1 MPAYLDRLTPLKPLV
16 LALVA
21 AAVLAPAAHAQ
32 DSGTLLLRARV
43 TNLDSVNSD
52 TTGLKLS
59 VNNRTY
65 GSLDA
70 SWFLGPNVA
79 GELSVSTAQRHTLYA
94 SGSPIGSL
102 RQTPVTLSLQ
112 YHYTGWSG
120 WRPYVG
126 LGIHYT
132 RLSSVS
138 FDPVVVTTLG
148 PDVDRSSTGLAAQL
162 GADVLL
168 GGGWLVNVDARKVQ
182 MRTDV
187 SSFGSK
193 VGTLKI
199 DPVLLSL
206 GLGYRF

>member
-1 MPAYLDRLTPLKPLV
+1 MPALPERHLACT
-16 LALVA
+16 LALA
-21 AAVLAPAAHAQ
+21 ATCALALPAHAQ
-32 DSGTLLLRARV
+32 DSGNLLLRARV
-43 TNLDSVNSD
+43 THLDSVNGDS
-52 TTGLKLS
+52 TGLKLS
-59 VNNRTY
+59 VNNKTY

-94 SGSPIGSL
+94 NNSPIGAL

-112 YHYTGWSG
+112 YHLTGLTG
-120 WRPYVG
+120 WRPYAG

-148 PDVDRSSTGLAAQL
+148 PDVDRSSTGLAAQI

-187 SSFGSK
+187 SSFGSQ

-199 DPVLLSL
+199 DPVLLSV

>member
-1 MPAYLDRLTPLKPLV
+1 MPVVNPHTAAASLV
-16 LALVA
+16 LVA
-21 AAVLAPAAHAQ
+21 ACLLTPPAALAQ
-32 DSGTLLLRARV
+32 DSGSLLLRTRI
-43 TNLDSVNSD
+43 THLDSVNGDS
-52 TTGLKLS
+52 TGLKLS
-59 VNNRTY
+59 VNNKTY
-65 GSLDA
+65 GSIDA

-79 GELSVSTAQRHTLYA
+79 GELSVSSAQRHTLYA

-112 YHYTGWSG
+112 YHYTGLAG

-138 FDPVVVTTLG
+138 FDPTVVAALG
-148 PDVDRSSTGLAAQL
+148 PDIERSSTGLAAQL
-162 GADVLL
+162 GADVAL
-168 GGGWLVNVDARKVQ
+168 GSGWLMNVDARKVQ

-193 VGTLKI
+193 VGTFKI
-199 DPVLLSL
+199 DPVLLSV

>member
-1 MPAYLDRLTPLKPLV
+1 MPDLMPPTLASALV
-16 LALVA
+16 LAA
-21 AAVLAPAAHAQ
+21 ASTLAPAAHAQ
-32 DSGTLLLRARV
+32 DSGSLLLRARI

-52 TTGLKLS
+52 STGLKLG
-59 VNNRTY
+59 VNNKTY

-70 SWFLGPNVA
+70 SWFVGPNVA

-94 SGSPIGSL
+94 NNAPIGSL
-102 RQTPVTLSLQ
+102 RQMPVTLMLQ
-112 YHYTGWSG
+112 YHFTGLQG
-120 WRPYVG
+120 WRPYAG

-148 PDVDRSSTGLAAQL
+148 PDIDRSSTGLAVQL
-162 GADVLL
+162 GADVTL
-168 GGGWLVNVDARKVQ
+168 GAGWLVNVDARKVQ

-187 SSFGSK
+187 SSFGLK
-193 VGTLKI
+193 VGTFKI
-199 DPVLLSL
+199 DPMLLSV

>member
-1 MPAYLDRLTPLKPLV
+1 MPAPTERLLACN
-16 LALVA
+16 LALA
-21 AAVLAPAAHAQ
+21 AACALALPAHAQ
-32 DSGTLLLRARV
+32 DSGSLLLRARI
-43 TNLDSVNSD
+43 THLDSANGDS
-52 TTGLKLS
+52 TGLKLS
-59 VNNRTY
+59 VNNKTY
-65 GSLDA
+65 GSIDA
-70 SWFLGPNVA
+70 SWFVGPNVA
-79 GELSVSTAQRHTLYA
+79 GELSVSSAQHHTLYA
-94 SGSPIGSL
+94 NGSPIGTL
-102 RQTPVTLSLQ
+102 RQMPVTLSLQ
-112 YHYTGWSG
+112 YHYTGLAG
-120 WRPYVG
+120 WRPYAG
-126 LGIHYT
+126 LGVHYT

-162 GADVLL
+162 GADVAL

-199 DPVLLSL
+199 DPLLLSV

>member
-1 MPAYLDRLTPLKPLV
+1 MPALPARLLV
-16 LALVA
+16 CTLALA
-21 AAVLAPAAHAQ
+21 ATGALTLPAHAQ
-32 DSGTLLLRARV
+32 DSGNLLLRARV
-43 TNLDSVNSD
+43 TNLDSVNGDS
-52 TTGLKLS
+52 TGLKLS

-70 SWFLGPNVA
+70 SWFIGPNVA

-112 YHYTGWSG
+112 YHFTGLTG
-120 WRPYVG
+120 WRPYAG

-168 GGGWLVNVDARKVQ
+168 SGGWLVNLDARKVQ

-193 VGTLKI
+193 AGTFRI